1 MSMKKKMLIL
11 FISSTILLSGCQ
23 KDPLSEQVSQEISQL
38 ENVTLD
44 DEDTVTELENTY
56 ENMTDK
62 QKNQVK
68 NYTDLREARKKI
80 DKLKYVQENTSEILE
95 DPAYSEAV
103 EACKRIE
110 EVVPS
115 ATNIQIKDVK
125 ILEDNDEYSHYIKI
139 NFSYGAE
146 KGNEENLNIISSF
159 FGEKYSLTYKEGDNP
174 DWYGTMNKYF
184 TDPKWQNNIRQLDLD
199 IIKYFLE

>member
-1 MSMKKKMLIL
+1 MKKKILIL
-11 FISSTILLSGCQ
+11 FMSAMVLLTGCS
-23 KDPLSEQVSQEISQL
+23 KDPLSKQVSEEISQL
-38 ENVTLD
+38 GDVTLD
-44 DEDTVTELENTY
+44 DEDKVMELEQTY

-80 DKLKYVQENTSEILE
+80 DKLNYVQENTSEILE
-95 DPAYSEAV
+95 DPAYPEAI
-103 EACKRIE
+103 EACERIE
-110 EVVPS
+110 EVVPE

-139 NFSYGAE
+139 NFSYGTE

-174 DWYGTMNKYF
+174 DWYGTMNNYF
-184 TDPKWQNNIRQLDLD
+184 TDSKWKNNIRQLDLD